1 MRLSQSHQGKRIS
14 PLSVLEQLLVVVPD
28 PISNLQSIRKRISL
42 ESALSTD
49 QDFAAVDGDLPG

>member
-1 MRLSQSHQGKRIS
+1 MRLGQSHQGKRIG

>member
-1 MRLSQSHQGKRIS
+1 MRLVQSHQGKRIG

>member
-1 MRLSQSHQGKRIS
+1 MRLGQSHQGKRIS